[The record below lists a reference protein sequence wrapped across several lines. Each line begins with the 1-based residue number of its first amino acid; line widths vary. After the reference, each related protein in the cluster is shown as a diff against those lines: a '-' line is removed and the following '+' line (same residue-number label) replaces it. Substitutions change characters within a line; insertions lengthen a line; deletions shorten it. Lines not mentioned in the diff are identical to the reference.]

1 MARRKNKKKSLW
13 VKAKNILMG
22 VGVAILV
29 FCGTYTYLDS
39 DTDIPSASPK
49 DQTLSAQL
57 TGKIVRVSDGDTV
70 VLLDST
76 NIQHKIRLDGIDCP
90 ERTQDYG
97 TKATDFTKNLCAGKY
112 VKVDVAGIDK
122 YKRVLGV
129 LWVDGAN
136 VNEELLKNGL
146 AWQYKYNNSAQY
158 KIFENNARKKKLNI
172 WSMSNPTAPW
182 DFRKEEKTK

>member
-29 FCGTYTYLDS
+29 FCGTYTYFDS

-76 NIQHKIRLDGIDCP
+76 NTQHKIRLDGIDCP
-90 ERTQDYG
+90 ERAQDYG